1 MQTVWKGSIAF
12 GLVSIPVRLVSAT
25 EEKDISLRQVHEAD
39 GGRIKYKRVCSIDGD
54 EIPYS
59 NIAKGYEVAEG
70 EMVILTDEDF
80 ANLPIASNKTVEVLS
95 FASAEEINPIGLSRA
110 YYADPTGDP
119 KPYVLLR
126 DTLTETDK
134 VAIVKVALRQKERLA
149 TIRAQDG
156 VLVLHTMLWP
166 DEVRAPEFGFL
177 NDDVT
182 VRSQELDMAATYV
195 EAFDQGF
202 DPSQYHDEYREA
214 LHQLVDA
221 KVAGH
226 ELTKP
231 PPSAEPTNVVDL
243 MDALRASVAAADS
256 AKGKRVSATIPR
268 GKGDA
273 AASKRSSKKTAAKKS
288 TTKKAAAK
296 KSTTKKSAKK
306 TSTKKAAKST
316 SSRRRTA

>member
-25 EEKDISLRQVHEAD
+25 EEKDISLRQVHESD

-59 NIAKGYEVAEG
+59 NIAKGYEVTEG

-177 NDDVT
+177 NEDVT

-214 LHQLVDA
+214 LHELVDA

-256 AKGKRVSATIPR
+256 AKGKRVSAKLPSDKVGAT
-268 GKGDA
+268 
-273 AASKRSSKKTAAKKS
+273 SKRSSKKTAAKKA
-288 TTKKAAAK
+288 TTKKSTAK
-296 KSTTKKSAKK
+296 KSTTKKSAEK
-306 TSTKKAAKST
+306 TTTKKAAKRSS
-316 SSRRRTA
+316 SSRRTA

>member
-25 EEKDISLRQVHEAD
+25 EEKDISLRQVHESD

-59 NIAKGYEVAEG
+59 NIAKGYEVTEG

-177 NDDVT
+177 NEDVT

-214 LHQLVDA
+214 LHELVDA

-256 AKGKRVSATIPR
+256 AKGKRVSAKLPSDKVGAT
-268 GKGDA
+268 
-273 AASKRSSKKTAAKKS
+273 SKRSSKKTAAKKA
-288 TTKKAAAK
+288 TTKKSTAK

-306 TSTKKAAKST
+306 TTTKKAAKRSS
-316 SSRRRTA
+316 SSRRTA